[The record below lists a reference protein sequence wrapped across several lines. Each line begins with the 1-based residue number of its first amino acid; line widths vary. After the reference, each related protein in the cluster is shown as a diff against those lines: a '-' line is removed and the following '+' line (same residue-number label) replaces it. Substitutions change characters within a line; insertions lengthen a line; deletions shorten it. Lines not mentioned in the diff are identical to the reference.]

1 VTTSTGTTS
10 PRDHVVV
17 FYASDRELTEVAG
30 EFVLRALAAGGV
42 AIVIATARH
51 RLTLDVWLGAAGVD
65 VAAVTAGGDFIELD
79 AAGTLGQFMLNG
91 RPDPAA
97 FWQVISPLLQDGG
110 QGGRPVHVF
119 GEMVGLLWESNK
131 AGTAI
136 EVEALW
142 NEMASQHQFRLL
154 CGYAASS
161 DTGPKVSDALAQVC
175 SAHSQAIGQQPEL
188 GLAPSA

>member
-1 VTTSTGTTS
+1 VITSTGTTS

-17 FYASDRELTEVAG
+17 FYASDRELIEVAG
-30 EFVLRALAAGGV
+30 EFVLDTLAAGGV

-51 RLTLDVWLGAAGVD
+51 RLTLDVWLGSAGVD
-65 VAAVTAGGDFIELD
+65 VAAATAAGSFVELD
-79 AAGTLGQFMLNG
+79 AAGTLGQFMLND

-110 QGGRPVHVF
+110 RDGRPVQVF
-119 GEMVGLLWESNK
+119 GEMVGLLWASGRPEV
-131 AGTAI
+131 AI

-142 NEMASQHQFRLL
+142 NEMAAQHQFRLV

-161 DTGPKVSDALAQVC
+161 DTDPEVSDALAQVC
-175 SAHSQAIGQQPEL
+175 SAHCQTIGQRPEF
-188 GLAPSA
+188 GLAPSD

>member
-17 FYASDRELTEVAG
+17 FYASDRELIEVAG
-30 EFVLRALAAGGV
+30 GYVLDTLAAGGV

-51 RLTLDVWLGAAGVD
+51 RLTLDVWLGSAGVD
-65 VAAVTAGGDFIELD
+65 VAAATAGGSFIELD

-91 RPDPAA
+91 RSDPAA

-110 QGGRPVHVF
+110 RDGRPVQVL
-119 GEMVGLLWESNK
+119 GEMVGLLWESGQ
-131 AGTAI
+131 AGAAI

-142 NEMASQHQFRLL
+142 NEMASRYQFRLV
-154 CGYAASS
+154 CGYAACP
-161 DTGPKVSDALAQVC
+161 DTDPEVSDALAQVC
-175 SAHSQAIGQQPEL
+175 SAHSQTVGQRPEL